1 MFGFVQ
7 PNTKDI
13 TDEEKA
19 RYTVLYCGI
28 CHSLG
33 ANHGFMRRL
42 GLSYDMTFL
51 ALLLSSLYEPQETPH
66 SGRCTAHPVAG
77 RDYLQSSV
85 IDYCRDMTVAL
96 AYHKSLDDR
105 HDEGSFISAEYAKI
119 IKSNYEKIKEKYP
132 EQTAVIEKEMAE
144 ISAIEKDG
152 DLSVDLAANSFGR
165 LMAAVFVLKKD
176 MWRQTLYDF
185 GYNLGRFI
193 YFADA
198 ARDLEKD
205 EDSRSYN
212 PLVNLSSDT
221 DIRRILQVIM
231 GQASRR
237 FEILPMEKD
246 LNLMRNIIYSGIWV
260 ELNRKQQKQENTN
273 GN

>member
-1 MFGFVQ
+1 M
-7 PNTKDI
+7 
-13 TDEEKA
+13 DEK
-19 RYTVLYCGI
+19 
-28 CHSLG
+28 
-33 ANHGFMRRL
+33 
-42 GLSYDMTFL
+42 
-51 ALLLSSLYEPQETPH
+51 LLLQYA
-66 SGRCTAHPVAG
+66 RMAV
-77 RDYLQSSV
+77 
-85 IDYCRDMTVAL
+85 L

-105 HDEGSFISAEYAKI
+105 HDDGSFISAEYAKI

-176 MWRQTLYDF
+176 MWRQTLYNF

-237 FEILPMEKD
+237 FEILPLEKD